1 MKPKETQ
8 SNPQKNTSLR
18 YKLPA
23 PAKWMG
29 MLLLILL
36 LSACEN
42 NMRNQPRYKPLA
54 RSEFF
59 TDGMASRPIPPNT
72 IPQSLEI
79 QEGPFYTGRSEDGQL
94 LTQIPISITMQVL
107 ERGQERYNIFCS
119 PCHGFVG
126 DGQGMIVQR
135 GFAAPPSFNT
145 DRLRQTPAG
154 HYFDVITNGF
164 GQMYAYA
171 YRIEPADR
179 WAIVAYIRALQL
191 SQNAQQQDLPPD
203 ILQQLEAGQ

>member
-1 MKPKETQ
+1 MQPNKKEPQ
-8 SNPQKNTSLR
+8 SKKRACSRL
-18 YKLPA
+18 KLPA
-23 PAKWMG
+23 SVKVLAIA
-29 MLLLILL
+29 LLALL
-36 LSACEN
+36 LSACQN

-59 TDGMASRPIPPNT
+59 PDGMASRPIPPNT
-72 IPQSLEI
+72 IPQSLEL
-79 QEGPFYTGRSEDGQL
+79 QEGPFYTGRDEAGQL
-94 LTQIPISITMQVL
+94 VQQIPVSLTLQIL
-107 ERGQERYNIFCS
+107 ERGQERYDIFCS

-191 SQNAQQQDLPPD
+191 SQNIQQQDLPPD